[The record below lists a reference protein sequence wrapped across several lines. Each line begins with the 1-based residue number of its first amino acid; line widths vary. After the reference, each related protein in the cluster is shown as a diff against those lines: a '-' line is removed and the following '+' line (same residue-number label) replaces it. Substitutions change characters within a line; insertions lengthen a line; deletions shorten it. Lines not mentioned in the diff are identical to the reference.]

1 MKEVKENYP
10 EEDAETIASL
20 IDKLKS
26 KGYEIKIS
34 CYKQDRKELRI
45 LAKS

>member
-1 MKEVKENYP
+1 MEQVKENYP

-26 KGYEIKIS
+26 QGYEIKLS
-34 CYKQDRKELRI
+34 VYKKDRLELRI